1 MVVKRATISLSS
13 YTETANTENMGQ
25 INPSVPITITYNSD
39 TGEVLSGTF
48 SEDFKSYIDPAL
60 TIGDINHGYSIKSII
75 ENISAITT
83 YNTVFNSNN
92 SYIQLTYSGEEQPAV
107 FFVLGTSLSNTP
119 TSVSISLIYSYYTQ
133 DVGEFG
139 NFSQNNLVG
148 YTFNGHIVYE
158 DIMPP
163 APSVTV
169 SAGVQT
175 VTLSWSKPTVL
186 GYDISGYNI
195 YVDSATIPVFVSGLT
210 KTFTYSGTPSQH
222 TYIVKTL
229 ATDST
234 ESSSGTTAYG
244 TPLPTPS
251 IVPPS
256 PVDVSAGVQTVTL
269 SWSVPSVVGYMISG
283 YNIYVDSA
291 TTPVFVSDLTKTFTY
306 SGTPSQHTY
315 IVKTLATDSTES
327 SSGTT
332 AYGTP
337 LPTPSSPSPSS
348 GVPCIPAGQRIL
360 TPTGYRHVE
369 SLRQGDLI
377 KTAGGRTVPVTV
389 YKTSVTT
396 TTETAPVQ
404 IGALRLSPNH
414 TFKVN
419 KHGWMFPGLAAK
431 HGLHGAIQE
440 APGAQVDYYH
450 VETPNYLQDDLVVEG
465 VVVESFGAKFVKANS
480 IDPSK
485 LYVLSKK
492 GLWFVRMSGKE
503 LKAIHP

>member
-251 IVPPS
+251 
-256 PVDVSAGVQTVTL
+256 
-269 SWSVPSVVGYMISG
+269 
-283 YNIYVDSA
+283 
-291 TTPVFVSDLTKTFTY
+291 
-306 SGTPSQHTY
+306 
-315 IVKTLATDSTES
+315 
-327 SSGTT
+327 
-332 AYGTP
+332 
-337 LPTPSSPSPSS
+337 SPSPSS